1 MPSTD
6 TNQHYVSQFLL
17 RGFHAG
23 SGAQIWAFDKLTG
36 RSFTTAVK
44 DVASEHGFY
53 NIGDSAEIDEVIRKF
68 EDATAPIVEEIRT
81 RKTLR
86 GLNEHKRIWLSGFT
100 ALQLVRTKAFSERSQ
115 DMMRQIT
122 HVVTQVSGGKLSK
135 KIRKQLGLDAPG
147 SEHEKTLATILG
159 LVRSAVDKLLDK
171 TLVLYR
177 SDGSSPFWI
186 GDSPVAMHN
195 TINPGDGLR
204 STLGLGVPGIEIYLP
219 ISSELVLA
227 HMCPSIAVAYTA
239 VDEEAR
245 RLGFIQAY
253 ARPYLQ
259 ALENGSAILLSKAH
273 VQFQNSL
280 QVGYAERFVYSPID
294 NFEDARKILA
304 ENPKLRTGPRYD
316 RSKQDTATQP

>member
-1 MPSTD
+1 MQRAN

-17 RGFHAG
+17 RGFHAD
-23 SGAQIWAFDKLTG
+23 SPAQIWVFDKLTG
-36 RSFTTAVK
+36 KSFPAAIK

-53 NIGDSAEIDEVIRKF
+53 NVAGSAKIDEVIGKV

-86 GLNEHKRIWLSGFT
+86 GLNDHKRIWLAGFT
-100 ALQLVRTKAFSERSQ
+100 ALQYVRTKAFSERSQ
-115 DMMRQIT
+115 DMMRQLR
-122 HVVTQVSGGKLSK
+122 HVVTQMSGGKPSK
-135 KIRKQLGLDAPG
+135 KIRKQLDMDSAG
-147 SEHEKTLATILG
+147 SEHEKTLATILN
-159 LVRSAVDKLLDK
+159 LVRPAVEALLEK

-195 TINPGDGLR
+195 TINPGDRLR

-239 VDEEAR
+239 LDEEAR
-245 RLGFIQAY
+245 RMGFIHAH

-259 ALENGSAILLSKAH
+259 GLEGGSHFVLRKRHFHFQKAFK
-273 VQFQNSL
+273 VA
-280 QVGYAERFVYSPID
+280 YAERFVYSPID
-294 NFEDARKILA
+294 NFEDARRILG
-304 ENPKLRTGPRYD
+304 ESPKLKTGPRYG
-316 RSKQDTATQP
+316 RPKLPTQPI